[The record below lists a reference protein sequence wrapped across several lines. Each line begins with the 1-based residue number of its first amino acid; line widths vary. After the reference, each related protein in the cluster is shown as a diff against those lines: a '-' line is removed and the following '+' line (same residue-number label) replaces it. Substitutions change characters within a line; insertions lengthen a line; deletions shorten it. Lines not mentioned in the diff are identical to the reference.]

1 MPGTLR
7 HSFQEYPHE
16 YFGYFNDFLNGQDYI
31 AADWV
36 ITTTEAGV
44 GSATEALAQAGIGG
58 HLVITN
64 DAADN
69 DLDFLQQSH
78 DGGTTALEAYSFVA
92 GKKLSFMARFKVLEV
107 LQCDFVLGLQIT
119 DTTPLAVSDGVFF
132 RCDDGDALLD
142 AVICKD
148 ATETVLAGVHTMV
161 ADTFV
166 EVELYYDGRVTNA
179 GAATGG
185 FEVIVNGVNVG
196 TLVLTNA
203 PDDEELC
210 ISFGIMNG
218 EAVANIMTLDYISVV
233 QQR

>member
-16 YFGYFNDFLNGQDYI
+16 FFGYFNDFMASQDYA
-31 AADWV
+31 AADWT
-36 ITTTEAGV
+36 ITTTELGA
-44 GSATEALAQAGIGG
+44 GSATEAIDLTDGVGG
-58 HLVITN
+58 VLEITN

-69 DLDFLQQSH
+69 DLDFLQSV
-78 DGGTTALEAYSFVA
+78 LEVFKFTA
-92 GKKLSFMARFKVLEV
+92 GKKLSFMARFKILEV
-107 LQCDFVLGLQIT
+107 LQCDFVIGLQIT

-148 ATETVLAGVHTMV
+148 ATETALAGVHTMV
-161 ADTFV
+161 ADTYV
-166 EVELYYDGRVTNA
+166 EVELYYDGRITNA

>member
-16 YFGYFNDFLNGQDYI
+16 YFGYFNDFVNQNDYLATDWTVTETGVATQI
-31 AADWV
+31 LSTAA
-36 ITTTEAGV
+36 
-44 GSATEALAQAGIGG
+44 LGG
-58 HLVITN
+58 TLVVTN
-64 DAADN
+64 AAADN
-69 DLDFLQQSH
+69 DASYQQN
-78 DGGTTALEAYSFVA
+78 DIEAWKFVA

-107 LQCDFVLGLQIT
+107 LQCDFVIGLQIT

-148 ATETVLAGVHTMV
+148 ATETALAGVHTMV
-161 ADTFV
+161 ADTYV
-166 EVELYYDGRVTNA
+166 EVELYYDGRITNA